1 MVYKN
6 LFEAKKKGKYDD
18 GDGKDEK
25 CDYVPC
31 KDRLDEEEGEKTLEG
46 KRPPSM
52 RKRTMKDLDDEAKTR
67 ETDFLKKKK
76 GEKKKKM
83 DEEVEIAEELLEEA
97 DPEQTKPSLEE
108 VVKTILD
115 EEGGAADLEK
125 IEEKLRDKD
134 MEVPMDLEEK
144 LEDME
149 NVMRHKKGDYIEMS
163 GLKEE
168 NPDMMLPAE

>member
-1 MVYKN
+1 MKNFKEIVYGN
-6 LFEAKKKGKYDD
+6 LFEVKNPGKYKTGMKKGYDKD
-18 GDGKDEK
+18 GDGVPNGADKDPE
-25 CDYVPC
+25 DGAVQ
-31 KDRLDEEEGEKTLEG
+31 
-46 KRPPSM
+46 
-52 RKRTMKDLDDEAKTR
+52 
-67 ETDFLKKKK
+67 
-76 GEKKKKM
+76 
-83 DEEVEIAEELLEEA
+83 EEVEIAEELLEEA
-97 DPEQTKPSLEE
+97 DPEDTEQIKSSLEE

-125 IEEKLRDKD
+125 IEEKLIDKN